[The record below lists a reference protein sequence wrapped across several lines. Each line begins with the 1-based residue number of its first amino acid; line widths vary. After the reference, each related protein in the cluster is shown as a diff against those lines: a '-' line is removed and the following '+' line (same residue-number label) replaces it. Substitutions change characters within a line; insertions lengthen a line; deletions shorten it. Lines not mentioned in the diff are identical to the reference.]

1 MDPELFQ
8 MISEDAERILCSP
21 TPLHS
26 ERMLAPQ
33 VLATCHLADV
43 VEAAAKAIAD
53 KLDAIE
59 DQLHLLR
66 PT

>member
-1 MDPELFQ
+1 MDPQTIDTLCELLAAH
-8 MISEDAERILCSP
+8 DP
-21 TPLHS
+21 TTAPY
-26 ERMLAPQ
+26 LAAAQ
-33 VLATCHLADV
+33 TLATLHLADV

-59 DQLHLLR
+59 RQLDLLR